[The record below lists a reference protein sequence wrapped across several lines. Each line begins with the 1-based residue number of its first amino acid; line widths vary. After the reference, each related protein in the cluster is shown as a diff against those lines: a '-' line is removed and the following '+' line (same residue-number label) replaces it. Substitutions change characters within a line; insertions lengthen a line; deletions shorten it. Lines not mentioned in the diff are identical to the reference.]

1 MGGSLIVQFY
11 RYLGLTSTAI
21 GSPYTLVAGA
31 ANQSQGFSLETI
43 DSAAPGNYTY
53 ALNLIQSNGLTTWGA
68 YSGAVLNAV
77 ELRGAKGSTGPTGP
91 NLLTTAN
98 TFTNTNAFTNTVTI
112 SSLITS
118 TVGNLALAVTNVS
131 TQNTQI
137 VQTATSNP
145 TTSYTV
151 VQALHSNTAGSGIT
165 YNTLAL
171 NPSGG
176 NVGVGTTAPVASLH
190 VLNSI
195 ANPASPPDD
204 GLTPNCQIL
213 VRNTKVGSS
222 PYSMAIGVDQTSGA
236 GYINA
241 AGNGSVQPVCLN
253 TRGGSVGI
261 GLTNPTYQLQ
271 LTNDSAAKPTSA
283 TWTVSSD
290 QRLKQDI
297 TLADTQR
304 CMEIIKAVP
313 LKRYTWRPEVYTE
326 AQVKDRSK
334 LGWIAQDVEQVFPK
348 AVGQQRFVY
357 DQQWSTTETGKTL
370 VSEKVVEDCRD
381 LNVDQMY
388 AVMYGAISRLIEE
401 KESMREELAA
411 LKTWAVSQGFT
422 GAQ

>member
-1 MGGSLIVQFY
+1 M
-11 RYLGLTSTAI
+11 
-21 GSPYTLVAGA
+21 
-31 ANQSQGFSLETI
+31 
-43 DSAAPGNYTY
+43 
-53 ALNLIQSNGLTTWGA
+53 
-68 YSGAVLNAV
+68 
-77 ELRGAKGSTGPTGP
+77 
-91 NLLTTAN
+91 
-98 TFTNTNAFTNTVTI
+98 
-112 SSLITS
+112 
-118 TVGNLALAVTNVS
+118 
-131 TQNTQI
+131 

-145 TTSYTV
+145 TTSYTTI
-151 VQALHSNTAGSGIT
+151 QALHSNTAGSGIT

-176 NVGVGTTAPVASLH
+176 YVGIGLTNPVASLH

-253 TRGGSVGI
+253 TRGGNVGI
-261 GLTNPTYQLQ
+261 GLTNPAYQLQ

-357 DQQWSTTETGKTL
+357 DQQWSTTETGSTL
-370 VSEKVVEDCRD
+370 VSEKVLEDCRD

-401 KESMREELAA
+401 KEAMREELAA
-411 LKTWAVSQGFT
+411 LTAQQASLLAWAQSQGFT
-422 GAQ
+422 GSQ